1 MLEDLV
7 GQMKDCNEKSAC
19 MNRREFLVKTGV
31 LAGGVVLTVSS
42 LGGAALG
49 RSFEDV
55 NVPISP
61 DGPLAKVGGS
71 QVIDTSVGKVIVIQV
86 DKGKYVAFSAKCT
99 HKGSIVGYNAGT
111 KQIECPK
118 HGSRFDTAD
127 GKVLGGP
134 ADAALPKYNSKSD
147 DKSVTVTIAS

>member
-1 MLEDLV
+1 
-7 GQMKDCNEKSAC
+7 
-19 MNRREFLVKTGV
+19 MNRREFLVKTGLV
-31 LAGGVVLTVSS
+31 AGGLVLTVSA
-42 LGGAALG
+42 LGGSALG
-49 RSFEDV
+49 LPFEDV
-55 NVPISP
+55 SVPITP

-71 QVIDTSVGKVIVIQV
+71 QVVDSSAGKIIVIQV
-86 DKGKYVAFSAKCT
+86 DKGKFVAFSAKCT
-99 HKGSIVGYNAGT
+99 HKGSIVGYNAST

-134 ADAALPKYNSKSD
+134 AGDPLPKYTSKSD